1 MKTFAYRSDDDDDD
15 EEEHKRGYHSAD
27 EPDTQPRPEEQPLK
41 AAAAVPMKAAGAKPS
56 PKEKRNF
63 NDLISAPML
72 TLTILITVFLASVIA
87 RLMLEQ
93 DPWSW
98 LFGSNGGGTSPDPVK
113 SIEAALAPILALAL
127 AIERLIETVF
137 DFFETNL
144 KEVAKKTTGAAQ
156 SLEYIE
162 QMSKLYTKHMNQA
175 KDALQLAI
183 DSNQPQ
189 EVKDKLALAVQKAE
203 DLVLEAGNRLEL
215 LPKDPKYVSWKRA
228 ISILLALSMG
238 MVVAVFV
245 DKGVFYYL
253 NFNVPRLLEMLL
265 TGFILGAGSGP
276 LHSLI
281 GILQGAKDALVGVGN
296 FNVKGVNELNKK
308 MQVLSQE
315 MMRDR

>member
-1 MKTFAYRSDDDDDD
+1 MKTFAYKSDDDDNEEDD
-15 EEEHKRGYHSAD
+15 KRGYYSDD
-27 EPDTQPRPEEQPLK
+27 EPDTQPRPEAQPVK
-41 AAAAVPMKAAGAKPS
+41 AAAAVPMKEAAKHPI
-56 PKEKRNF
+56 KENRTF
-63 NDLISAPML
+63 ADLISGPML
-72 TLTILITVFLASVIA
+72 TLVILVSVFLGSVIV

-93 DPWSW
+93 DPWAW
-98 LFGSNGGGTSPDPVK
+98 LLGSNGGGTSTDPVE
-113 SIEAALAPILALAL
+113 SIETALAPILALAL
-127 AIERLIETVF
+127 AIERLIETIF

-156 SLEYIE
+156 SLDYIE
-162 QMSKLYTKHMNQA
+162 QMSKLYTKQMNQA

-183 DSNQPQ
+183 DGNQPQ

-281 GILQGAKDALVGVGN
+281 GILQGAKDALVGIGN

-308 MQVLSQE
+308 VQVLSE
-315 MMRDR
+315 ELSRNR